1 MKPLAGLALGGF
13 RGLSLF
19 RSRWSIGRR
28 SIHHLVP
35 SCGHQTEPSDPPP
48 AADATDPRYVLLN
61 SIHCRRDDGSFAAG
75 AKTAAAESRTF
86 TGRRLRVWFG
96 LAAPPASSHLY
107 YHCEGAVPDDFQL
120 IAAHGG
126 SVLFSMKRKLPSSSM
141 MAFDHFVYRAGTA
154 AGRPPSLSLLPA
166 RNFPR
171 HYESV
176 THPLDPGSRVLQ
188 WHDTGLLCRGEDETT
203 VVAQLQVGSDHRG
216 QPGMGDLCELRL
228 GWGQW
233 ELRQLP
239 IVVDEGH
246 KPMHWSWGDKTI
258 AVGDRFLCFVDHGS
272 LVLWD
277 AAEEA
282 SPKLRYAPMPVRRLD
297 IYSDDLP
304 PLENSSTTG
313 AAGTGALRHVRIASR
328 CCCGGA
334 GRSSCR
340 HSRFA
345 FTVTTWTLTLRT
357 DGPMAWV
364 KDGVLDC
371 EELWAMPG
379 YEGLPRAHLEQPVV
393 SLDNPDVV
401 CFVVSNWF
409 HRVEHEE
416 RKAWLIQVDT
426 RKKEL
431 VSVVQ
436 CTGDPW
442 SERYR
447 IPTRF

>member
-1 MKPLAGLALGGF
+1 MKPLTGLALCGF
-13 RGLSLF
+13 RGFSLF
-19 RSRWSIGRR
+19 SSRYSIGRR

-35 SCGHQTEPSDPPP
+35 SCGHPAEHSDSPP
-48 AADATDPRYVLLN
+48 AADATDPRYVLLDCRD
-61 SIHCRRDDGSFAAG
+61 CRRDDGSFAAG

-96 LAAPPASSHLY
+96 LAAPPASSQLY
-107 YHCEGAVPDDFQL
+107 YDCEGAAPDDFQL
-120 IAAHGG
+120 IAAHGD
-126 SVLFSMKRKLPSSSM
+126 SVLFLMQRKLPGSPV
-141 MAFDHFVYRAGTA
+141 MAYDHFVYRAGTA
-154 AGRPPSLSLLPA
+154 AGRPPALSLLPA
-166 RNFPR
+166 RNFPK
-171 HYESV
+171 HYEHV
-176 THPLDPGSRVLQ
+176 TEDPGSRVLLSD
-188 WHDTGLLCRGEDETT
+188 DTGLLCRGDDEPL
-203 VVAQLQVGSDHRG
+203 VAQLQVSDHCGR
-216 QPGMGDLCELRL
+216 PAMGDLCVLRL

-239 IVVDEGH
+239 IVVDESD
-246 KPMHWSWGDKTI
+246 KPMDWFSGDKTI
-258 AVGDRFLCFVDHGS
+258 AVGERFLCFLEDDG
-272 LVLWD
+272 LLLWD

-282 SPKLRYAPMPVRRLD
+282 SPKLRYAPLPVWRRD

-304 PLENSSTTG
+304 PLEYSSTTG
-313 AAGTGALRHVRIASR
+313 AAGAGALRHVRIASR

-371 EELWAMPG
+371 EELWALPG

-401 CFVVSNWF
+401 CFVVSNCY

-416 RKAWLIQVDT
+416 RKSWLIQVNT
-426 RKKEL
+426 RRKAL

-436 CTGDPW
+436 CTGNRW
-442 SERYR
+442 SEYDR
-447 IPTRF
+447 IPARF